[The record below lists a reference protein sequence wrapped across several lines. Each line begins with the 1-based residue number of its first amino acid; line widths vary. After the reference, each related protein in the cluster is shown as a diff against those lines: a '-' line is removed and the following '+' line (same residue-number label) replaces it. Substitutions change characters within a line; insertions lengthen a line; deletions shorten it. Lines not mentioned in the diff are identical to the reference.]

1 MLLLVCNDS
10 LKVLV
15 SVVKTILGVIQIA
28 IPIALI
34 VLGTIDLG
42 KAVIASKEDD
52 IKKNQGILI
61 KRVIAAVLVFLVAT
75 IVTFAMGLIGGNSW
89 KGCWNEASCKNG
101 FNSITGSCYADCTAG
116 TSWDSTTKTCITD

>member
-1 MLLLVCNDS
+1 MLFLLEETCDPS
-10 LKVLV
+10 LNVLV

-75 IVTFAMGLIGGNSW
+75 IITFAMGLIGGNAW
-89 KGCWNEASCKNG
+89 KVCWNGAGCPNG
-101 FNSITGSCYADCTAG
+101 FDSISGQC
-116 TSWDSTTKTCITD
+116 K

>member
-1 MLLLVCNDS
+1 MLLLECNSS
-10 LKVLV
+10 LNILV
-15 SVVKTILGVIQIA
+15 GVVKTILGVIQIA

-42 KAVIASKEDD
+42 KAVIASKEED

-75 IVTFAMGLIGGNSW
+75 IVTFAMGLIGGTAWTDCW
-89 KGCWNEASCKNG
+89 KSSGCANG
-101 FNSITGSCYADCTAG
+101 FDSITGAC
-116 TSWDSTTKTCITD
+116 K